1 MQYNTNS
8 NTLSEGKS
16 PIKSY
21 KKSYLIPRRQIF
33 QTYLNHKI
41 VLP

>member
-8 NTLSEGKS
+8 NTFSESKA

-21 KKSYLIPRRQIF
+21 KKSYLISRRQIF

>member
-1 MQYNTNS
+1 MQFDTNS
-8 NTLSEGKS
+8 NTFSESKS

-21 KKSYLIPRRQIF
+21 KKSHLIFRRQIF